1 MSSATMAKKRQ
12 AGAWYA
18 ISCRTLLVRVQQRVF
33 QNRFIDELHC
43 KQTAMQIAIDA
54 CDTSFTCVMKF
65 RRTLLQQFLR
75 MSRPL
80 GAFVRIISSTF
91 FVLPVPFDT
100 FTFVYYSYFQ
110 IWKLVFI
117 SHIWRLIFSYGRA
130 IKSLLFIFF
139 KFSTQRIV
147 SL

>member
-1 MSSATMAKKRQ
+1 MSSAAMAKKRQ

-18 ISCRTLLVRVQQRVF
+18 ISCRTLLVCVQQRVY
-33 QNRFIDELHC
+33 QNWFVDELQC

-91 FVLPVPFDT
+91 FVLPFDT
-100 FTFVYYSYFQ
+100 FTFVYLYSYFQ
-110 IWKLVFI
+110 IWQLVFI

-130 IKSLLFIFF
+130 IKSLLFFFF